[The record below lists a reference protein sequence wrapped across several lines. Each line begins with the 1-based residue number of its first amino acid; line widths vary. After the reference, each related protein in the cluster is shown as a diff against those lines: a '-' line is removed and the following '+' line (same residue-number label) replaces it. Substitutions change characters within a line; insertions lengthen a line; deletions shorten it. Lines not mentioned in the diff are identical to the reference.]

1 MVDDELVIP
10 PESAGAAGVEIL
22 GDVDGMVAVRLP
34 SGATFPVHTEEVDY
48 IIERAARYLAE
59 NHFSNVSD
67 LQDVDRMLIMELIC
81 FRWGT
86 WISRQKDYWG
96 DAVDVDQLQQSLKAH
111 SVELRQL
118 KKQLGIDKLARDK
131 SKGEDSVPAY
141 LNNLL
146 ARAKEFGVHRE
157 SQFAKAMELFNQLKA
172 LITLHLNADEIER
185 AELHVQLDDILDWIV
200 NIAIPEY
207 DRLDE
212 HFRQN
217 SQRMWVRNI

>member
-1 MVDDELVIP
+1 VDDKAVVR
-10 PESAGAAGVEIL
+10 PESADAAWVADAP
-22 GDVDGMVAVRLP
+22 DVDGMISVVLP
-34 SGATFPVHTEEVDY
+34 SGAAFPVHSEELDY
-48 IIERAARYLAE
+48 IVDRSRRYLAE
-59 NHFSNVSD
+59 NHFANVSD

-86 WISRQKDYWG
+86 WISRQKDYWD

-118 KKQLGIDKLARDK
+118 KKQLGIDKVARDRA
-131 SKGEDSVPAY
+131 KGEDSVPAY

-146 ARAKEFGVHRE
+146 ARAKEFGVHRDT
-157 SQFAKAMELFNQLKA
+157 QFAKAMELFNQLKA
-172 LITLHLNADEIER
+172 LITLHQNADEVER
-185 AELHVQLDDILDWIV
+185 AEMHVQVDDVFDWIV

-212 HFRQN
+212 HFRQS

>member
-1 MVDDELVIP
+1 
-10 PESAGAAGVEIL
+10 
-22 GDVDGMVAVRLP
+22 MVAVRLP
-34 SGATFPVHTEEVDY
+34 SGATFPVHSEEVDY
-48 IIERAARYLAE
+48 ISERTRRYLDE

-67 LQDVDRMLIMELIC
+67 FQDVDRMLIMELIC

-96 DAVDVDQLQQSLKAH
+96 DPVDLDQLQQSLKAH

-118 KKQLGIDKLARDK
+118 KKQLGIDKIARDR

-146 ARAKEFGVHRE
+146 RRAKEFGVHRE
-157 SQFAKAMELFNQLKA
+157 RQMDKALELFNELKA
-172 LITLHLNADEIER
+172 LVTLHQNADEVER
-185 AELHVQLDDILDWIV
+185 GELHVQLEDILDWIV
-200 NIAIPEY
+200 TIAIPEY

-217 SQRMWVRNI
+217 QQRAWVRSI

>member
-1 MVDDELVIP
+1 MI
-10 PESAGAAGVEIL
+10 AAGTP
-22 GDVDGMVAVRLP
+22 DADGMVPVRLP
-34 SGATFPVHTEEVDY
+34 SGATFPVHSEEVDY
-48 IIERAARYLAE
+48 IVERAQRYLSE

-67 LQDVDRMLIMELIC
+67 FQDVDRMLIMELIC

-96 DAVDVDQLQQSLKAH
+96 DPVDLDQLQASLKAH
-111 SVELRQL
+111 SVELRQV
-118 KKQLGIDKLARDK
+118 KKGLGIDKVARDK

-146 ARAKEFGVHRE
+146 RRAKEFGVHRE
-157 SQFAKAMELFNQLKA
+157 QQTSTALELFNQLKS
-172 LITLHLNADEIER
+172 LVTLHLNADEIER
-185 AELHVQLDDILDWIV
+185 QELHVQMDDILDWLV
-200 NIAIPEY
+200 NIAFPEY

-217 SQRMWVRNI
+217 SQRYWVRSI

>member
-1 MVDDELVIP
+1 MVQ
-10 PESAGAAGVEIL
+10 
-22 GDVDGMVAVRLP
+22 VRLP
-34 SGATFPVHTEEVDY
+34 SGATFPVHLEEVDY
-48 IIERAARYLAE
+48 IIDRARRYLAE

-96 DAVDVDQLQQSLKAH
+96 DAVDLDQLQQSLKAH

-146 ARAKEFGVHRE
+146 ARAKEFGVHRDNQ
-157 SQFAKAMELFNQLKA
+157 SAKALELFNQLKA
-172 LITLHLNADEIER
+172 LVTWHRNADEIER
-185 AELHVQLDDILDWIV
+185 AELHIQLTDILDWIET
-200 NIAIPEY
+200 IAIPEY

-212 HFRQN
+212 HFRKS
-217 SQRMWVRNI
+217 SQRMWVRSI